1 MEDEGNDPIRHATIK
16 GIFKTMAGL
25 VIITGW
31 LNRKDFQSRLEH
43 LGALKT
49 IELVDLEFQ
58 RPNINFAQ
66 LRNVPDTINLG
77 FNSKIDT
84 PR

>member
-16 GIFKTMAGL
+16 GIFKTMASL

-49 IELVDLEFQ
+49 IELVDLEF
-58 RPNINFAQ
+58 
-66 LRNVPDTINLG
+66 
-77 FNSKIDT
+77 
-84 PR
+84 